1 VQVLRAAGVIYQR
14 RLVVLSVDKLTLGK
28 VDSTEV
34 LHEINVSDILS
45 VTSDILS
52 VTSHAWQADAAK
64 GRVRSFSFSDSRH
77 CLPGQDNDSNDDEE
91 KGHRFTIVYSLND
104 TSSESGGVRGAALVL
119 RTSTAEECS
128 RWVEAVNTAVFLRL
142 DLLRREDGSCLRWCQ
157 RGAKLVLSSHKTQI
171 ALGAVIL
178 LAYGCSLFAAQVQP
192 EEGSAT
198 QRVLK
203 TMEYSFAVIFTV
215 ELLANLFSHSDKWFR
230 TFFADGLN
238 VCDLLVVVC
247 MNWAVLLEYFSPAAQ
262 KLPALQVLR
271 LLRVFKV
278 VRLFRRLQSLRIL
291 INALVASLVP
301 LMHAMGLLVLST
313 SVYAVIAV
321 DFFQESEPEFF
332 GSLAHSMLT
341 FFQVRN

>member
-1 VQVLRAAGVIYQR
+1 MLQALGRARAP
-14 RLVVLSVDKLTLGK
+14 
-28 VDSTEV
+28 
-34 LHEINVSDILS
+34 N
-45 VTSDILS
+45 
-52 VTSHAWQADAAK
+52 
-64 GRVRSFSFSDSRH
+64 
-77 CLPGQDNDSNDDEE
+77 
-91 KGHRFTIVYSLND
+91 
-104 TSSESGGVRGAALVL
+104 
-119 RTSTAEECS
+119 
-128 RWVEAVNTAVFLRL
+128 
-142 DLLRREDGSCLRWCQ
+142 
-157 RGAKLVLSSHKTQI
+157 KTQI
-171 ALGAVIL
+171 ALGAIIL

-203 TMEYSFAVIFTV
+203 TMEYSFAAIFTV

-301 LMHAMGLLVLST
+301 LMHALGLLVLST

-321 DFFQESEPEFF
+321 DLFQESEPEFF

>member
-1 VQVLRAAGVIYQR
+1 
-14 RLVVLSVDKLTLGK
+14 
-28 VDSTEV
+28 
-34 LHEINVSDILS
+34 
-45 VTSDILS
+45 
-52 VTSHAWQADAAK
+52 
-64 GRVRSFSFSDSRH
+64 
-77 CLPGQDNDSNDDEE
+77 
-91 KGHRFTIVYSLND
+91 
-104 TSSESGGVRGAALVL
+104 
-119 RTSTAEECS
+119 
-128 RWVEAVNTAVFLRL
+128 
-142 DLLRREDGSCLRWCQ
+142 
-157 RGAKLVLSSHKTQI
+157 LVLSSHKTQI

-278 VRLFRRLQSLRIL
+278 VRLFRRQQSLRIL

-301 LMHAMGLLVLST
+301 LIHAMGLLVLST
-313 SVYAVIAV
+313 SVYAVLAV

-341 FFQVRN
+341 FFQVRT

>member
-1 VQVLRAAGVIYQR
+1 MQVLRAAGETYLR
-14 RLVVLSVDKLTLGK
+14 RLVVLSVDKLTLCK

-34 LHEINVSDILS
+34 LLDINVADILS
-45 VTSDILS
+45 VTI
-52 VTSHAWQADAAK
+52 HARQADVEK
-64 GRVRSFSFSDSRH
+64 GLVGRFPGSRH
-77 CLPGQDNDSNDDEE
+77 CLPGQGSDDEE
-91 KGHRFTIVYSLND
+91 QGRRFTILYSLEGDN
-104 TSSESGGVRGAALVL
+104 SSESVGFRGIALVL

-128 RWVEAVNTAVFLRL
+128 RWVDAINTAVFLRL
-142 DLLRREDGSCLRWCQ
+142 DLLRKKDGSRLKWCQ
-157 RGAKLVLSSHKTQI
+157 RGARSVLQDCKTEI

-247 MNWAVLLEYFSPAAQ
+247 MNSAVLLEYLSPAAQ

-271 LLRVFKV
+271 LLRVVKV
-278 VRLFRRLQSLRIL
+278 VRLFRRLESLRIL

-301 LMHAMGLLVLST
+301 LIHAMGLLVLST

-321 DFFQESEPEFF
+321 HFFQECEPEFF

>member
-1 VQVLRAAGVIYQR
+1 MQVLRAAGVIYQR
-14 RLVVLSVDKLTLGK
+14 RLVVLTVDKLTLGK
-28 VDSTEV
+28 VESTEV
-34 LHEINVSDILS
+34 LHEINVA
-45 VTSDILS
+45 DILS
-52 VTSHAWQADAAK
+52 VTSHALQADAEK
-64 GRVRSFSFSDSRH
+64 GLFRSFSGPRH
-77 CLPGQDNDSNDDEE
+77 CLPGHDNEDEE
-91 KGHRFTIVYSLND
+91 EGRRFTILYSLEGD
-104 TSSESGGVRGAALVL
+104 TSSESVGGRGASAALVL

-128 RWVEAVNTAVFLRL
+128 RWVEAINTAVFLRL
-142 DLLRREDGSCLRWCQ
+142 DLLRREDGSRLKCCQ
-157 RGAKLVLSSHKTQI
+157 RGTKVLMADHKTQI

-192 EEGSAT
+192 EEGSDT
-198 QRVLK
+198 KRVLK

>member
-1 VQVLRAAGVIYQR
+1 VQVFRAAGVIYQR
-14 RLVVLSVDKLTLGK
+14 RLVVLSEDKLTLGK

-34 LHEINVSDILS
+34 LHEINVA
-45 VTSDILS
+45 DILS
-52 VTSHAWQADAAK
+52 VTSHARQADAAK
-64 GRVRSFSFSDSRH
+64 GLVRSFSFSGSRH
-77 CLPGQDNDSNDDEE
+77 CLPGQDNDDEE
-91 KGHRFTIVYSLND
+91 KGRRFTILYSLEGD
-104 TSSESGGVRGAALVL
+104 TSSESAGVRGAALVL

-128 RWVEAVNTAVFLRL
+128 RWVEAVNCAVFLRL
-142 DLLRREDGSCLRWCQ
+142 DLLRREDGSRLKCCQ
-157 RGAKLVLSSHKTQI
+157 RGAKVVLAAPKTQI

-203 TMEYSFAVIFTV
+203 SMEYSFAAIFTV

-247 MNWAVLLEYFSPAAQ
+247 MNSAVLLEYFSPAAQ

-301 LMHAMGLLVLST
+301 LMHALGLLVLST

-341 FFQVRN
+341 FFQVRK